1 MMTHYIIDGELSGT
15 GVRDAVES
23 GYVGLAEIGLSDA
36 LAADIAD
43 WAKRFEDMHFRGF
56 PPDELAIL
64 DQEGAALTA
73 RAKTEVPGKR
83 FAYYS
88 HSQMKPLP

>member
-15 GVRDAVES
+15 GVRDAVEG
-23 GYVGLAEIGLSDA
+23 GYVDLAEIGLSDA

-43 WAKRFEDMHFRGF
+43 WVERYEDLHFRGF
-56 PPDELAIL
+56 PADELAVL
-64 DQEGAALTA
+64 DEEGVALTA
-73 RAKTEVPGKR
+73 RVQAEVPGKR

-88 HSQMKPLP
+88 HGQMKQLH